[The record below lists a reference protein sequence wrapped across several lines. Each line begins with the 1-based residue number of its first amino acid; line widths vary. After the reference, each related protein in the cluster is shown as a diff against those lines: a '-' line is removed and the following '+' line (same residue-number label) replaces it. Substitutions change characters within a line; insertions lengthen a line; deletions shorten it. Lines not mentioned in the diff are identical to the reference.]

1 MWFEH
6 QDGHLFLLKRKN
18 MHGNNVL
25 EIMSMEIMSS
35 MKLVIG
41 AKKVGESSIKK
52 SNCEIIAVMPP
63 VARVR
68 KIVSGPLP
76 TLGIAGLSVVILLT
90 RFTSPRGL
98 EELLGF
104 ITILPQVQFL
114 PRTRLQPLWRDKLM
128 TVSCFHGK
136 KISSPLSST
145 PGTIQLTPFTLSVC
159 SLQWAT
165 VMCPQSPASQP
176 SPPCWLH
183 HPSAAGPA
191 LAWIT

>member
-1 MWFEH
+1 M
-6 QDGHLFLLKRKN
+6 DLKT
-18 MHGNNVL
+18 
-25 EIMSMEIMSS
+25 ITPIPQPMEILSS

-41 AKKVGESSIKK
+41 AKKVGDSYIKK

-68 KIVSGPLP
+68 KTLSGPLP
-76 TLGIAGLSVVILLT
+76 TLGIAGLSVVIPLP
-90 RFTSPRGL
+90 RFTSPRGF

-128 TVSCFHGK
+128 TVSCFHGER
-136 KISSPLSST
+136 ISSLLSST
-145 PGTIQLTPFTLSVC
+145 PGAIQLTPFTLSIC
-159 SLQWAT
+159 SLQWAI

-176 SPPCWLH
+176 SPPCWLR

-191 LAWIT
+191 WVWIT